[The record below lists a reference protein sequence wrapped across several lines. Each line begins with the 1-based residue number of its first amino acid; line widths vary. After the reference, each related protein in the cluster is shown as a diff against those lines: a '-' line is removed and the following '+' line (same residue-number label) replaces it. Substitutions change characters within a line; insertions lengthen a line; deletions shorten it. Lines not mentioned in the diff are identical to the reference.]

1 MTHAAV
7 SSDLVDALAVD
18 ARVRSAAVH
27 VLLTVVTYRE
37 KTAHNLLVSRKDS
50 AYTSGTRHGL
60 HVRNLSTTT
69 TLHPFKGDMQ

>member
-7 SSDLVDALAVD
+7 SADLVDALAVD

-37 KTAHNLLVSRKDS
+37 KTAHHFLISRKDT
-50 AYTSGTRHGL
+50 AYTSETRHGTD
-60 HVRNLSTTT
+60 VRNPTCW
-69 TLHPFKGDMQ
+69 